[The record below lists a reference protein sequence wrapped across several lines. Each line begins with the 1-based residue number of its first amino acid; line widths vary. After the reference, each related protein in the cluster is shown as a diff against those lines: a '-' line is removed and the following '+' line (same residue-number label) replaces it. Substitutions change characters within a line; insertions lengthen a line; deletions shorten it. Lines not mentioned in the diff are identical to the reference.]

1 MEFRRIKLQSPR
13 VGESTINLTYGVV
26 WRMFVL
32 FIAASILI
40 ALSFKQPWLQSLDE
54 PEVTLFDTAKMT
66 LVTPDTKSLITR
78 DVSLP
83 DQWHAGL
90 PRTFH
95 KTYQFNFERTADS
108 GPLAFFV
115 PFAQDAVLFRI
126 NGQKLAAHRYT
137 EGRTSWLWNRP
148 LLYRFP
154 DSLLN
159 SHSNLVEI
167 VVQSTGSTRIAL
179 GKVYLGPMH
188 IMDDLYSNLWN
199 IKVGVPMAGC
209 VFMVV
214 SALAFLAY
222 APVGGVLFWISALF
236 NLSAGISMLN
246 WLLVTPPMSL
256 HVWYAFVTFCEYMA
270 LIFMSLFMGLYLK
283 VQQWLLVALG
293 LFTVPIMLLALAAMF
308 GADMDSTHSILEN
321 AEVAWA
327 IGGLLLFAVSMWRYC
342 IHDDLN
348 DQAILW
354 GVVLLIAFGLRDS
367 AVHLG
372 MVPLSKGLYIPVGH
386 LIVALSMV
394 FVFLRSAIQYS
405 TELDN
410 YRKEL
415 GGRFNRHAAEIQEIT
430 AKQSELELMAIVG
443 RLSQNYSHELRNPV
457 GACLA
462 SGNLALK
469 QIEPEYEK
477 LRAEAKT
484 IVSSSLVCGD
494 LLGQMLA
501 TEKGLFPADSRVQ
514 LLMPEWLIAR
524 SEDLSTA
531 IGARVTVGESVS
543 VKISAQPR
551 SLLQAIGLVLSDI
564 CDQHPQGCTVSAV
577 VSCIED
583 RAQMMFFFSRPMPV
597 DSEGG
602 MPNWTASMASAQALL
617 SVDNAKL
624 EVLYDAE
631 GFAIVC
637 LIEAQTVASLGD
649 SSAKVSV

>member
-13 VGESTINLTYGVV
+13 AGELTVEFTYGVV
-26 WRMFVL
+26 WRLFLLFFV
-32 FIAASILI
+32 ASMLI
-40 ALSFKQPWLQSLDE
+40 ALSYKQPWLQPLDD
-54 PEVTLFDTAKMT
+54 PQITRFDMAKMT
-66 LVTPDTKSLITR
+66 LVTTDTASLITR

-95 KTYQFNFERTADS
+95 KIYQFNFERTADS
-108 GPLAFFV
+108 GPFAFFV
-115 PFAQDAVLFRI
+115 PFAQDSVIFRI
-126 NGQKLAAHRYT
+126 NGQELAAHRYT
-137 EGRTSWLWNRP
+137 EGRTPWLWNRP
-148 LLYRFP
+148 LLLRFP

-159 SHSNLVEI
+159 NGSNLVE
-167 VVQSTGSTRIAL
+167 VEVRSTGSTRIAL
-179 GKVYLGPMH
+179 GKVYLGPMNL
-188 IMDDLYSNLWN
+188 MDGIYSYLWN
-199 IKVGVPMAGC
+199 INVGVPMAVS
-209 VFMVV
+209 VFMAVC
-214 SALAFLAY
+214 ALAFLTY
-222 APVGGVLFWISALF
+222 APVGGALFWISALF

-246 WLLVTPPMSL
+246 WLLTTPPMSPN
-256 HVWYAFVTFCEYMA
+256 VWYAFITLCEYMA
-270 LIFMSLFMGLYLK
+270 LCFMSLFMGLYLK
-283 VQQWLLVALG
+283 VQRWLLVALG
-293 LFTVPIMLLALAAMF
+293 VFTVPVLLLTVASMF
-308 GADMDSTHSILEN
+308 SKDMDATLTLLES

-327 IGGLLLFAVSMWRYC
+327 FGGVLLFAVAMWRFC

-372 MVPLSKGLYIPVGH
+372 MVPLSKGLHIPIGH
-386 LIVALSMV
+386 LIVMLSMV
-394 FVFLRSAIQYS
+394 FIFLQTAIQYGK
-405 TELDN
+405 ELDN
-410 YRKEL
+410 YRNEL
-415 GGRFNRHAAEIQEIT
+415 GGRFNRHAKEIQEIS

-469 QIEPEYEK
+469 QIEPEHEK
-477 LRAEAKT
+477 LRTEAKK
-484 IVSSSLVCGD
+484 IVSSSLACSD

-501 TEKGLFPADSRVQ
+501 TEEGLFPADSRVQ
-514 LLMPEWLIAR
+514 LLMPEWLIAH
-524 SEDLSTA
+524 SEDLSIA
-531 IGARVTVGESVS
+531 IGARMTVGESVS

-602 MPNWTASMASAQALL
+602 TPIWTASMASAQALL

-637 LIEAQTVASLGD
+637 LIEAQTVASLGGLNPKI
-649 SSAKVSV
+649 SI

>member
-13 VGESTINLTYGVV
+13 VGESSIDFTYGVV
-26 WRMFVL
+26 WRL
-32 FIAASILI
+32 FLLFFAASMLI
-40 ALSFKQPWLQSLDE
+40 ALSYKQPWLQPLDD
-54 PEVTLFDTAKMT
+54 PQITRFDMAKMT
-66 LVTPDTKSLITR
+66 LVTSDTASLITR

-95 KTYQFNFERTADS
+95 KTYQFNFKSTADS

-115 PFAQDAVLFRI
+115 PFAQDSVVFRI
-126 NGQKLAAHRYT
+126 NGQELAAHRYT

-148 LLYRFP
+148 LLFRFP
-154 DSLLN
+154 DMLLSN
-159 SHSNLVEI
+159 HSNLVEI
-167 VVQSTGSTRIAL
+167 VVKSTGSTRIAL

-188 IMDDLYSNLWN
+188 LMDELYSYLWN
-199 IKVGVPMAGC
+199 IKVGVPMAVC

-214 SALAFLAY
+214 SALAFLTY
-222 APVGGVLFWISALF
+222 APVGGALFWISALF
-236 NLSAGISMLN
+236 NLSAAISMLN
-246 WLLVTPPMSL
+246 WLLATPPMSPNI
-256 HVWYAFVTFCEYMA
+256 WYAFVTLCEYMA
-270 LIFMSLFMGLYLK
+270 LCFMSLFMGLYLK
-283 VQQWLLVALG
+283 VQRWLLVALG
-293 LFTVPIMLLALAAMF
+293 IFTVPILLLTVASIF
-308 GADMDSTHSILEN
+308 GKDMDATLNLLES

-327 IGGLLLFAVSMWRYC
+327 FGGVLLFAVAMWRFC

-372 MVPLSKGLYIPVGH
+372 MVPLSKGLHIPIGH
-386 LIVALSMV
+386 LIVTLSMV
-394 FVFLRSAIQYS
+394 FVFLQTAIQYGR
-405 TELDN
+405 ELDN
-410 YRKEL
+410 YRNEL
-415 GGRFNRHAAEIQEIT
+415 GGRFNRHAKEIQEIT

-469 QIEPEYEK
+469 QIEPEHEK
-477 LRAEAKT
+477 LRAEAKK
-484 IVSSSLVCGD
+484 IVSSSLACSD
-494 LLGQMLA
+494 FLGQMLA
-501 TEKGLFPADSRVQ
+501 TEEGLFPADSRVQ

-531 IGARVTVGESVS
+531 IGARVTVGESVT

-583 RAQMMFFFSRPMPV
+583 RAQLMFFFSRPMPV
-597 DSEGG
+597 DNEGG
-602 MPNWTASMASAQALL
+602 VPLWTASMASAQALL
-617 SVDNAKL
+617 SVDDAKL

-637 LIEAQTVASLGD
+637 LIEAQTVASLSD